1 MKDELIKINFLKKY
15 KSLFF
20 VTYVIDNFF
29 YRINYIKKRLEEQK
43 YNFKKEEQDSD
54 FENDFIAILDNDDSF
69 NIEVENIN
77 YIFFEISNNLE
88 FYELLNKQLY
98 ILNISDNI
106 SINFSFNYQL
116 KIIYNYQ
123 DIKSDY
129 LVFDYINSIFI
140 LNINASIEKIK
151 FNKELVNF

>member
-20 VTYVIDNFF
+20 VTYAIDNFF

-54 FENDFIAILDNDDSF
+54 FENDFIEILDNDDSF